1 MSYAN
6 AITHHYNYNH
16 NYDDVTKHLVNVY
29 FDEKLQKKRRCV
41 NINPNLKNIPL
52 KRIFNKYDGQH
63 CYDLFIL
70 VKHFEEN
77 IELQDI
83 YTYPLSNERVTFND
97 MKRIA
102 TNILQYNFHI
112 NKFTNTKF
120 RNENEKYKYAFE
132 NEIIEFDENK
142 IPFIPQPIY
151 IKSKLL
157 NLIFLDLT
165 NKMTESSS
173 IVKEILN
180 FDLSNIDYNQT
191 EHSPN
196 MYLVSLKNS
205 YIFINAVT
213 VDFAIDFYNKY
224 FPKISNDNLKDE
236 ILILTRLIQS
246 IPEYII

>member
-1 MSYAN
+1 MSYAI
-6 AITHHYNYNH
+6 AITNYNYNH

-29 FDEKLQKKRRCV
+29 FDEKLQKKKRCV
-41 NINPNLKNIPL
+41 NINPDLTNIPI
-52 KRIFNKYDGQH
+52 KRIYNRHDGKH
-63 CYDLFIL
+63 CYDLLTL

-77 IELQDI
+77 IELQDL
-83 YTYPLSNERVTFND
+83 YTYPTSNERVTFNE

-102 TNILQYNFHI
+102 NNIFEFNFYI

-120 RNENEKYKYAFE
+120 RNDNEKYKYAFE
-132 NEIIEFDENK
+132 NEIVEFNENK
-142 IPFIPQPIY
+142 IPFIPKPIH

-165 NKMTESSS
+165 NKMTDSSS
-173 IVKEILN
+173 IVKEILS

-224 FPKISNDNLKDE
+224 FPKISNNNLKDE
-236 ILILTRLIQS
+236 ILTLTRLIQS